1 MSRIDRSC
9 TSYQLYLNSGN
20 GSRSS
25 SRGWSIKCRSQPRCV
40 NMSIK
45 KAFLSPKTKVSIQQA
60 GTLATCCNPSRGTLS
75 CGWILIRVL
84 VWRELDRYKGDR
96 DRYLINFY
104 YMAIYTRA
112 LEAGR
117 KQGQKSWS
125 ASAATSLHLDRKVAS
140 SIPIEDDALPFVV
153 ILALICSCTTMPI
166 LEPAGAN
173 YCNVWQ
179 PLQ

>member
-20 GSRSS
+20 GSCSS

-75 CGWILIRVL
+75 CGWMLIRVL
-84 VWRELDRYKGDR
+84 VWCKPDHYKGDR
-96 DRYLINFY
+96 HKVPDHIY
-104 YMAIYTRA
+104 YMATTP
-112 LEAGR
+112 GR
-117 KQGQKSWS
+117 RKPEERGQKSRS
-125 ASAATSLHLDRKVAS
+125 ARQDAWIARSRVRFPKTAFAFRRF
-140 SIPIEDDALPFVV
+140 IPL
-153 ILALICSCTTMPI
+153 
-166 LEPAGAN
+166 
-173 YCNVWQ
+173 
-179 PLQ
+179 